1 LTGIFPENIAPII
14 APIIPETIITTA
26 VLNSIFLFFILKKI
40 ETILV
45 GIKNI
50 RFAPCATC

>member
-1 LTGIFPENIAPII
+1 LTGIFPENIVPII
-14 APIIPETIITTA
+14 APIIPEIITTTA
-26 VLNSIFLFFILKKI
+26 VLYSIFLFFIFKKI

-50 RFAPCATC
+50 RFAPCAIC